1 MDNSDDLARRVEK
14 DIADL
19 QRYLRPL
26 ESGQMQV
33 RERRADGE
41 WGDITKREIERRKGV
56 IATLQGILTGVKE
69 KRQG

>member
-1 MDNSDDLARRVEK
+1 MDNWADLARSVEK

-41 WGDITKREIERRKGV
+41 WGDITKREIDRRKGI
-56 IATLQGILTGVKE
+56 IASLQGILTKVKANAPA
-69 KRQG
+69 

>member
-1 MDNSDDLARRVEK
+1 MDNRADFAGTLEK
-14 DIADL
+14 EIADL

-26 ESGQMQV
+26 ETGHMQV

-56 IATLQGILTGVKE
+56 IATLQGILTKVKE
-69 KRQG
+69 PHPV